1 MSRLAV
7 QVRWLGAAGVDSG
20 KTHWSTRP
28 RRTFDSIRI
37 AYDIVNAASLTHAER
52 GALGRL
58 IVSSFPKARL
68 NYGVATCREWKRHAW
83 RTIPSEF
90 HVAARAPDGRVI
102 GQQSVYKLAVP
113 SGRLVFGLGDLVVA
127 ATHRRRGIGRT
138 LIAAAVAEAQR
149 RGADAL
155 CTRTAKLS
163 GTFARLEFELDA
175 DGRWFTDEAGAP
187 IDVLWVWLAGRAS
200 TSAEP
205 LLPSDF

>member
-1 MSRLAV
+1 MP
-7 QVRWLGAAGVDSG
+7 
-20 KTHWSTRP
+20 T
-28 RRTFDSIRI
+28 
-37 AYDIVNAASLTHAER
+37 AYDTVDGASLSHDQRAM
-52 GALGRL
+52 LGKL

-68 NYGVATCREWKRHAW
+68 NYGVATCREWQRRAW
-83 RTIPSEF
+83 RTIPAEF
-90 HVAARAPDGRVI
+90 HVAARTTDGRVV

-155 CTRTAKLS
+155 CTRTGKLS
-163 GTFARLEFELDA
+163 GTFARLEFELDE

-187 IDVLWVWLAGRAS
+187 IEVLWVWLANR
-200 TSAEP
+200 TSPNAEP

>member
-7 QVRWLGAAGVDSG
+7 QLRWLGAAGVDSG
-20 KTHWSTRP
+20 KTHWFTRP
-28 RRTFDSIRI
+28 RRRVHSIRV
-37 AYDIVNAASLTHAER
+37 AYDTVDAAILSNDER
-52 GALGRL
+52 AALGKL

-68 NYGVATCREWKRHAW
+68 NYGVATCREWQRRAW
-83 RTIPSEF
+83 RTVPAEF
-90 HVAARAPDGRVI
+90 HVAARTTDGRMV

-155 CTRTAKLS
+155 CTRTGKLS
-163 GTFARLEFELDA
+163 GTFARLEFELDE

-187 IDVLWVWLAGRAS
+187 IEVLWVWLANR
-200 TSAEP
+200 TSPNAEP